1 MERTHQV
8 SHIRKCFG
16 QLARLRKLRDVL
28 PASLKKRIYNA
39 LVLLHLDYCSVVWQE
54 CTKSL
59 QLRVEQIQNHGMRF
73 IWSKPYRAPSEEM
86 WKSLKFTTLAV
97 KCKRFR
103 LEMVHRCL
111 YGPSP
116 KALLG
121 LFVRNKE
128 MRYNNT
134 RGAESSTSSQTRLN
148 GVGGHLQP
156 EGHGSGISCPERPD
170 RPTPHGPL
178 KGFSIDCT

>member
-1 MERTHQV
+1 MMG
-8 SHIRKCFG
+8 SHRKKHIRSVRRKCFG

-39 LVLLHLDYCSVVWQE
+39 LVLPHLDYCGVVWQE

-59 QLRVEQIQNHGMRF
+59 QLKVEQIQNHGMRF
-73 IWSKPYRAPSEEM
+73 ILSNPYRTPSEEM
-86 WKSLKFTTLAV
+86 QKSLKFTTLFV
-97 KCKRFR
+97 RCKRFR
-103 LEMVHRCL
+103 LAMVHRCL

-128 MRYNNT
+128 MGYNNT
-134 RGAESSTSSQTRLN
+134 Q
-148 GVGGHLQP
+148 GVEKLH
-156 EGHGSGISCPERPD
+156 ISVA
-170 RPTPHGPL
+170 T
-178 KGFSIDCT
+178 I